1 MTARRERYVDPPQS
15 RPLHQDRTRLA
26 SIVSANSTPSA
37 WLARRLAPQGAP
49 ALTARYLGYEAAG
62 CLSLEPG
69 PLISDDVEIE
79 LNLDA
84 EHGWVRVDP
93 TQLEQ
98 IIVNLAVN
106 ARDAMPHGGELTIS
120 VHDVSPTDAAR
131 PDPDL
136 SAGPFVRI
144 AITDTGT
151 GMDEAT
157 RVRIFDPFFTTKAP
171 GQGTGLGLSTVFKIV
186 AQSGGQIQGE
196 TTPGRGSTF
205 NIDLPRVERTVAPRP
220 DPLEAP
226 LHASGVV
233 LLVEDEPSVR
243 EFARR
248 GLESAGYTVQ
258 EAQP

>member
-1 MTARRERYVDPPQS
+1 
-15 RPLHQDRTRLA
+15 
-26 SIVSANSTPSA
+26 
-37 WLARRLAPQGAP
+37 
-49 ALTARYLGYEAAG
+49 
-62 CLSLEPG
+62 
-69 PLISDDVEIE
+69 
-79 LNLDA
+79 
-84 EHGWVRVDP
+84 
-93 TQLEQ
+93 
-98 IIVNLAVN
+98 
-106 ARDAMPHGGELTIS
+106 
-120 VHDVSPTDAAR
+120 
-131 PDPDL
+131 
-136 SAGPFVRI
+136 
-144 AITDTGT
+144 
-151 GMDEAT
+151 
-157 RVRIFDPFFTTKAP
+157 
-171 GQGTGLGLSTVFKIV
+171 LGLSTVFKIV